1 MLLLLPPSEGKTRA
15 PAGARPVDLGALSR
29 PGLTEKRLQVLDA
42 LVGASARPDAADLL
56 GVGASLEE
64 EVRRNVRL
72 RDEPATDMAR
82 VYSGVLFSALGLGDL
97 PATGRRR
104 ARAHVVVVSALW
116 GALSPG
122 DRVPAYRLSMGTDLP
137 GTGPLAAHWREVLG
151 EVLGGEVDGL
161 VVDCR
166 SAAYVA
172 AYRPRGDAAEVTVQ
186 VRVLSGGAVVSHHAK
201 HTRGLLARHL
211 LLRPARVPRSP
222 QALADAAG
230 EQLDVDLQRSG
241 AGWRLDVHTA

>member
-15 PAGARPVDLGALSR
+15 PAGARPVDLGSLTR
-29 PGLTEKRLQVLDA
+29 PQLTRARQQVLDA
-42 LVGASARPDAADLL
+42 LVQACAGPGALDLL
-56 GVGASLEE
+56 GVGVSLGP

-72 RDEPATDMAR
+72 RTEPASDMVR
-82 VYSGVLFSALGLGDL
+82 VYSGVLYSALGLADL
-97 PATGRRR
+97 PPTGRRR

-137 GTGPLAAHWREVLG
+137 GVGPLAAHWRHPLG
-151 EVLGGEVDGL
+151 EVLASEVDGL

-172 AYRPRGDAAEVTVQ
+172 AFRPRGDAAEVTVQ
-186 VRVLSGGAVVSHHAK
+186 VRALSAGAVVSHHAK

-211 LLRPARVPRSP
+211 LVRPARVPRSP
-222 QALADAAG
+222 QALADAAA
-230 EQLDVDLQRSG
+230 EHFDVDLQRAG
-241 AGWRLDVHTA
+241 PGWRLDVHTA

>member
-15 PAGARPVDLGALSR
+15 PAGARPVDLDALSR
-29 PGLTEKRLQVLDA
+29 PGLTEARRRVLEA
-42 LVGASARPDAADLL
+42 LVGVSARPDAPDLL
-56 GVGASLEE
+56 GVGASLGE

-72 RDEPATDMAR
+72 RTEPATDMVK
-82 VYSGVLFSALGLGDL
+82 VYSGVLFSALGLADL
-97 PATGRRR
+97 PPAARRR

-137 GTGPLAAHWREVLG
+137 GPGPLAAHWRGPLGQVLG
-151 EVLGGEVDGL
+151 EEVDGL

-186 VRVLSGGAVVSHHAK
+186 VRVLSDGAVVSHHAK
-201 HTRGLLARHL
+201 HTRGVLSRHL
-211 LLRPARVPRSP
+211 LVRPARVPRSP
-222 QALADAAG
+222 QALAEAAA

-241 AGWRLDVHTA
+241 AGWRLDVHTR